1 MHSPVPLP
9 PRDRLRWLGLVLY
22 GLVFVVAVRSW
33 GIPFERPI
41 LLAWLMGA
49 AAIATIGR
57 RGGGPVAVL
66 RDWLPYGLA
75 LTAYDFTRG
84 AADDLG
90 MPVQV
95 RLPIDLDRILG
106 LGHVPTVVLQRWLG
120 GFDGPVAWWEV
131 PMALVYTSHFV
142 APFVIPAVLWVRNRD
157 RFAAW
162 RDRFFTV
169 VGLGLITYTLVP
181 VAPPWM
187 AARRRAAAG
196 RAGRDAGWSRLG
208 LHVAQSVFDFGNRT
222 VNVVAA
228 LPSLHAAFAAIT
240 AVFFWR
246 SVRPWA
252 RPLLAAYP
260 LFMAFTLVAG
270 GEHYLTDIVL
280 AWIYVAV
287 AFVVWNRLD
296 PRTKGDQ
303 PGSVVA
309 PSDDR
314 VLTGSLVSDS
324 VSADTSA

>member
-1 MHSPVPLP
+1 MRSPVPLP

-169 VGLGLITYTLVP
+169 VGLGPITYTLVP

-196 RAGRDAGWSRLG
+196 RAGRGCGWSRLG

-228 LPSLHAAFAAIT
+228 LPLSLHAAFAAIT

-246 SVRPWA
+246 GVRPWPA
-252 RPLLAAYP
+252 RCSRRLPPVHGVHPGRRRRALP
-260 LFMAFTLVAG
+260 DRHRAG
-270 GEHYLTDIVL
+270 LGSTSRWRSWPGTGWTRRTRGISR
-280 AWIYVAV
+280 A
-287 AFVVWNRLD
+287 RSSPR
-296 PRTKGDQ
+296 PRTGCL
-303 PGSVVA
+303 PA
-309 PSDDR
+309 R
-314 VLTGSLVSDS
+314 W
-324 VSADTSA
+324 